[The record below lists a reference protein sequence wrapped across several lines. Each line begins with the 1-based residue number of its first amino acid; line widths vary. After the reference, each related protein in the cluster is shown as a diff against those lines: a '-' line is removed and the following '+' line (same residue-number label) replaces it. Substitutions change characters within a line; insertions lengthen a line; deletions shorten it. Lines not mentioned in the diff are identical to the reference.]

1 MRGLTIERAL
11 TILCVLAIGTLA
23 AAATQAADSRGPGSR
38 AFFSGGTGTEGRAAA
53 EIVPHVGL
61 ENLILA
67 ALAERRV
74 DVVGAFIELYGA
86 SAQLAVPTNARVSV
100 ERISYQPAG
109 QRFTAV
115 LAAAP
120 QDAAPQ
126 RVTVAGRLQR
136 EIDVPVPNRRI
147 RAGEVI
153 GAGDVQ
159 WVAMREQTIPD
170 SAVGV
175 AEEMIGRTPRRNLAP
190 GAPVLAG
197 DLKRPAIIAKG
208 APVMLVLIQPNMRLT
223 ARGRSLEEGG
233 VGDTI
238 RVINEQSRM
247 NVVGVILPDGQ
258 VAVGSP
264 TRQPSR

>member
-1 MRGLTIERAL
+1 M
-11 TILCVLAIGTLA
+11 
-23 AAATQAADSRGPGSR
+23 
-38 AFFSGGTGTEGRAAA
+38 
-53 EIVPHVGL
+53 
-61 ENLILA
+61 
-67 ALAERRV
+67 
-74 DVVGAFIELYGA
+74 
-86 SAQLAVPTNARVSV
+86 
-100 ERISYQPAG
+100 
-109 QRFTAV
+109 
-115 LAAAP
+115 
-120 QDAAPQ
+120 
-126 RVTVAGRLQR
+126 TVAGRLQR

-175 AEEMIGRTPRRNLAP
+175 AEEMIGRTPRRTLAP

-258 VAVGSP
+258 VAVGGP